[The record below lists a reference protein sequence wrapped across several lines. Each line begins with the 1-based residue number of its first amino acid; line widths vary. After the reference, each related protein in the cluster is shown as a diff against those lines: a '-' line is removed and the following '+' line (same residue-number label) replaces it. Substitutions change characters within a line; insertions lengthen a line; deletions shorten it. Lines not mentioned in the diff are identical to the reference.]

1 MLRTYTAADQ
11 ASVRELILEGMRE
24 RWGDAYDP
32 AFNADLDD
40 TAGNYV
46 DRGAE
51 VVVVECEGAVIATG
65 TLIPD
70 ADVDATGR
78 IVRMA
83 VARGHRRRG
92 LGRLVVNELVRR
104 AQAHSMEEVRVLTD
118 TPWTSAVELYLSTG
132 FEKVADDGRD
142 VHLVRRL

>member
-1 MLRTYTAADQ
+1 MLRTYTPADEV
-11 ASVRELILEGMRE
+11 SVRDLILDGMKE

-32 AFNADLDD
+32 AFNSDLADI
-40 TAGNYV
+40 TGNYV

-51 VVVVECEGAVIATG
+51 VVVVEREGAVIATG
-65 TLIPD
+65 TLIP
-70 ADVDATGR
+70 DVDATGR

-83 VARGHRRRG
+83 VARSQRRRG

-104 AQAHSMEEVRVLTD
+104 AKAHSMGEVRVLTD

-132 FEKVADDGRD
+132 FIKVADDGRD